1 MRDADIRLRIEEVGD
16 SLRLHLFSKA
26 GDLPLP
32 QVSTPGDL
40 SSLRQEFGSTLD
52 EFKRLVKERLKVSL
66 ADGYRALA
74 HLHKVGVVMT
84 MRLLGPAARDLP
96 EVLKLFQDAW
106 PVWDEEPAV
115 APLLEIES
123 DAARFFPFEI
133 VPLFNWEFPDVPF
146 TSKDQL
152 VRAARSFLGFSMT
165 IKRTLPDR
173 PLASDLKLRA
183 AAGGLPIKFFW
194 YQGLPGARSE
204 RDFFISQG
212 GAIDLDGPWPVGV
225 LSRSAVVEQLS
236 RHLFDPGWRLD
247 GMPRTVP
254 DQIHHFAC
262 HCDTRAGSSNN
273 YSIELSGGDGRSY
286 GISLLDLE
294 AGVGHLIGTNPTVK
308 ASLPLVFMNA
318 CGSSEID
325 PDRFGSFPKL
335 FLSWRNRGFIGTE
348 TRVPDEF
355 AAVFSE
361 QFYTNLI
368 NGQPVGEAL
377 RKAKVTLVE
386 TLKNPLGALYT
397 MYADP
402 DLHIE
407 GPDDG

>member
-1 MRDADIRLRIEEVGD
+1 MRDADIRLRIEALGD
-16 SLRLHLFSKA
+16 SLSLHLSSKA

-32 QVSTPGDL
+32 RVSTPGDL
-40 SSLRQEFGSTLD
+40 SSLRQQFGSTLD
-52 EFKRLVKERLKVSL
+52 DFKRLVRERLKVSL
-66 ADGYRALA
+66 ADAHKALA
-74 HLHKVGVVMT
+74 HLHEVGVVMT
-84 MRLLGPAARDLP
+84 SRLLGGAARELP
-96 EVLKLFQDAW
+96 KVQELFHAAW
-106 PVWDEEPAV
+106 PFWQEEPAV

-123 DAARFFPFEI
+123 DAARFFPFEML
-133 VPLFNWEFPDVPF
+133 PLFDFRFPAAPF
-146 TSKDQL
+146 TSSEEL

-183 AAGGLPIKFFW
+183 AAGGLPMKFFW
-194 YQGLPGARSE
+194 YEGLPGARSE
-204 RDFFISQG
+204 RDFFRSQG
-212 GAIDLDGPWPVGV
+212 GAIDLDGPWPVGA

-247 GMPRTVP
+247 GRPRTVP

-262 HCDTRAGSSNN
+262 HCDTRAGSSDN
-273 YSIELSGGDGRSY
+273 YSIELASDDGRSY
-286 GISLLDLE
+286 GIRLWDLE
-294 AGVGHLIGTNPTVK
+294 AGVGRLLGSNPPMD

-335 FLSWRNRGFIGTE
+335 FLNWRNRGFIGTE

-368 NGQPVGEAL
+368 NGHSVGEAL

-386 TLKNPLGALYT
+386 TLNNPLGALYT

-402 DLHIE
+402 DLHVE
-407 GPDDG
+407 RPHDG